1 MKVLVVASWYPSQA
15 VPSKGMFVRE
25 QVLAAHKAG
34 AEVEVLA
41 LRYES
46 GGLLSTTINQFQDP
60 EGFKVHELHFRSAAW
75 KFIHELPVVQKML
88 LSKAHQ
94 VVKEFGPDLIHSHVI
109 HPAGIIADALARQA
123 GIPHVLTDH
132 WSLSTDYL
140 AKSGMGRLSMKA
152 LAAYMPVSR
161 FLAERN
167 ALYSPARVDVIPN
180 VIDEATFHPGDYH
193 RGEKEPVRLMSVA
206 NWNRTKRVVKQ
217 PELFIEGL
225 ETASRETG
233 IPVMLTLIG
242 DGNMI
247 PELKAHA
254 GSLSYPIVFAGTKPK
269 PEVAAQLRE
278 CDVFL
283 HASTIET
290 FSVVVAESLLSGTPV
305 VASKVGAIPELVNE
319 SLGILVEND
328 QQSWTKGIKQMLIAV
343 RDSKWDRDAISGAH
357 CGRFTYEAIGSS
369 LVELY
374 SELIS

>member
-1 MKVLVVASWYPSQA
+1 MKVLVVASWYPSQS
-15 VPSKGMFVRE
+15 VPSKGIFVRE

-46 GGLLSTTINQFQDP
+46 GGLLSTTINRFQDP
-60 EGFKVHELHFRSAAW
+60 EGFRVYELHFRSPAW

-94 VVKEFGPDLIHSHVI
+94 LVKDFKPDLIHSHVI
-109 HPAGIIADALARQA
+109 HPAGIIADTLAKQA

-140 AKSGMGRLSMKA
+140 AKSGMGRSSMKT
-152 LAAYMPVSR
+152 LASYMPVSR

-167 ALYSPARVDVIPN
+167 ALYSPVRVDVIPN
-180 VIDEATFHPGDYH
+180 VIDEATFYPGDYR
-193 RGEKEPVRLMSVA
+193 RGENDPVRLTSVA

-225 ETASRETG
+225 EAACKETG
-233 IPVMLTLIG
+233 IPVVLTLIG

-247 PELKAHA
+247 PELKARA
-254 GSLSYPIVFAGTKPK
+254 GSLSYPIVFAGAKPK
-269 PEVAAQLRE
+269 AEVAARLRE
-278 CDVFL
+278 SDVFL

-290 FSVVVAESLLSGTPV
+290 FSVVIAESLLSGTPV
-305 VASKVGAIPELVNE
+305 VASKVGAIPELVNN

-328 QQSWTKGIKQMLIAV
+328 QQSWTEGIKKMLIAV
-343 RDSKWDRDAISGAH
+343 RESKWERDTISQAH
-357 CGRFTYEAIGSS
+357 RGRFTYESIGNS
-369 LVELY
+369 LIDLY